1 MSSLE
6 EIGALLGFA
15 AFAGLAVLVFLTFQ
29 QARHLRRLRDWAG
42 RAPERA
48 AAAAAREA
56 GIEQPEAAPDAEPE
70 EPRPPRFE
78 GLRTRVEEGWSELD
92 RRMPVDPRVLL
103 AGIAAILLGVGIATG
118 GFGLFG
124 DGSGDGRQAEAGG
137 SGKGSSGKGSGG
149 GATAEPRVRVA
160 VLNGTA
166 PPGGEGVAGVA
177 DRVSEDVKAA
187 GFKVGAIDNAGSF
200 PASVVMFS
208 GSAEAEAEQL
218 AGELSS
224 RLGSVDVVAMTPEVE
239 ALAGGAD
246 VALIVGQ
253 DDAGL

>member
-56 GIEQPEAAPDAEPE
+56 GIEEPEAAGQPVSEQ
-70 EPRPPRFE
+70 PRPPRFAA
-78 GLRTRVEEGWSELD
+78 LRTRAEAGWSELD
-92 RRMPVDPRVLL
+92 RHMPVDPRVLL

-118 GFGLFG
+118 AFGLLG
-124 DGSGDGRQAEAGG
+124 DEDGDDRQSEAAR
-137 SGKGSSGKGSGG
+137 SGKGSGGKGSGG
-149 GATAEPRVRVA
+149 GAAGPSARVA

-177 DRVSEDVKAA
+177 DRASEDVKAA

-200 PASVVMFS
+200 AASVVMFS

-218 AGELSS
+218 ADELSS
-224 RLGSVDVVAMTPEVE
+224 RFGSIEVIAMTPEVE

-246 VALIVGQ
+246 VALVVGQ